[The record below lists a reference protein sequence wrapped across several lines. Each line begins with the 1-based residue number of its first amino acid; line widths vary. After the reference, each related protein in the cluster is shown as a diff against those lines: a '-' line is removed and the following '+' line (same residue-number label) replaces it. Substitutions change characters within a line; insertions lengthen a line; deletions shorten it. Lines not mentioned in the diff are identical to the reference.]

1 MSTNA
6 AKIIS
11 PHALSNDTDLPFAHR
26 PIVHPSSTLRRDII
40 IVNHVQHKME
50 SGPLLTP
57 THPIWNTHTQE
68 ESRLTFNL
76 QSKLL

>member
-6 AKIIS
+6 AKIMS
-11 PHALSNDTDLPFAHR
+11 PHALSNDTDLPFVHR
-26 PIVHPSSTLRRDII
+26 PIVHPSSTLRRDIIIII

-57 THPIWNTHTQE
+57 HT
-68 ESRLTFNL
+68 TD
-76 QSKLL
+76 